1 MANMD
6 FSKLQC
12 QDPAVLR
19 KVKELPGA
27 GVLYEEPGILEIETA
42 NGVPH
47 EQIRAISGEF
57 PQSSIT
63 CEYSYEA
70 EWYSQIDV
78 VEYLAGESRFI
89 DVKRHYMYI
98 GDLPPELADIKDS
111 TLRQIEDFFAKVDVV
126 AEEGARKTIV
136 WEPNEIAYTL
146 RLDHNGTKYKIV
158 ANKWGFE
165 IVLNAI
171 PFTDDEHEGQGPS
184 DARERMINSTRPNV
198 NRHITGQISTEVE
211 DG

>member
-12 QDPAVLR
+12 QDSAVLR

-78 VEYLAGESRFI
+78 VEYLAGESRFV

-98 GDLPPELADIKDS
+98 GDLPPELTDIKDS
-111 TLRQIEDFFAKVDVV
+111 ILRQIEDFFAKVDVV
-126 AEEGARKTIV
+126 AEEGARKTIT
-136 WEPNEIAYTL
+136 WEPNEVAYTL

-165 IVLNAI
+165 IILNAI
-171 PFTDDEHEGQGPS
+171 PFTEARQGPS
-184 DARERMINSTRPNV
+184 RLSRGDSVINPITMSIPSFPRP
-198 NRHITGQISTEVE
+198 
-211 DG
+211 